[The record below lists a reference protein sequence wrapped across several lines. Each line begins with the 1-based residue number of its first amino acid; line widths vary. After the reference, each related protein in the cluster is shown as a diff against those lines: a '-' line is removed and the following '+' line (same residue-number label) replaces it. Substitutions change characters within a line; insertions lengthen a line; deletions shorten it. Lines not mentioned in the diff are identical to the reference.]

1 MTEQEKEELE
11 GIEDGIR
18 DFLIEECF
26 IEGDDEDWEP
36 VITQT
41 AKKLIAFYNREQ

>member
-18 DFLIEECF
+18 DFLVEEGF
-26 IEGDDEDWEP
+26 IEGDDKDWEP
-36 VITQT
+36 LVKQT
-41 AKKLIAFYNREQ
+41 AKKFIAFYDRP